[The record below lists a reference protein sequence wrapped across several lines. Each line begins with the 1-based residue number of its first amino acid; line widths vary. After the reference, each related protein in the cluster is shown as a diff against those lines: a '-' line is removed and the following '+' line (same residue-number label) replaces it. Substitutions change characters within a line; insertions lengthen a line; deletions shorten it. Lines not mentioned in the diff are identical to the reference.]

1 MKKMLFYILV
11 VSTAVFASAVEEAS
25 SLELKLANRSVTEN
39 DIVDRVRELS
49 SESRSAL
56 MTQRLNVQMF
66 RSERMERRLENMREN
81 RMLKIREDEF
91 RPVEQIK
98 DYGEESPK

>member
-1 MKKMLFYILV
+1 MLFYILV